1 MERLSFSGV
10 VVKYFGDATYEDIIK
25 LKLSDAFEKKP
36 HNDDFEWTAVM
47 YNINLGHNREIMD
60 KCLAL
65 RDYSIYVEKV
75 KTRLK
80 AGLKLESAV
89 RQAIDEAISEN
100 LLNGFFKNHEKGV
113 LDMTLTEFNEAE
125 FIANRIEEGR
135 TEGRKQE
142 RINAIQNMLYKG
154 ITKELILNLDY
165 TEEEFRIATEQSL
178 QKI

>member
-1 MERLSFSGV
+1 
-10 VVKYFGDATYEDIIK
+10 
-25 LKLSDAFEKKP
+25 
-36 HNDDFEWTAVM
+36 
-47 YNINLGHNREIMD
+47 MD

-80 AGLKLESAV
+80 EGLKLEEAV

-135 TEGRKQE
+135 KEE
-142 RINAIQNMLYKG
+142 RINAIQNMIYKG

-165 TEEEFRIATEQSL
+165 TEEEFRIATEQPL